1 MAAFPKQSTHNLAPT
16 RRGTRLGSAQTV
28 APAPA
33 IQFRSM
39 SVIGILRQLTLLNP
53 ANSSAFNS
61 VSIFIHVRFVPEIG
75 QNPLGRLKIKFVL
88 GSNRTGLLFSFS

>member
-1 MAAFPKQSTHNLAPT
+1 MGALPKPNAHSLFAT
-16 RRGTRLGSAQTV
+16 LGSAQTV

-39 SVIGILRQLTLLNP
+39 SITRILRQLTLLNP

-61 VSIFIHVRFVPEIG
+61 VSIFIHVRFVAEIG

-88 GSNRTGLLFSFS
+88 GSNKTGLLFSYP